1 MKIDLLGLLTIYLL
15 GYFQSEYTS
24 YIVNSLLGK
33 FIIILIVIQ
42 LTIHRPYLGVLLII
56 LYVFLSKSTPH
67 PKYYELMTN
76 MDTNNFKN
84 KYCNNNKLVKNDN
97 VVSKEQISTFFPNL
111 FFKNGKCNPC
121 DDSCEFNITT
131 SSERLTTED
140 NIRPTS
146 SKLHKVC
153 KKIDPNDDMP
163 EPKPNDDTQQF
174 NNI

>member
-1 MKIDLLGLLTIYLL
+1 MKIDLLGLLVIYLL

-33 FIIILIVIQ
+33 IVIIIIIIQ
-42 LTIHRPYLGVLLII
+42 LTIHRPYLGVLLVI
-56 LYVFLSKSTPH
+56 LYVFLSQSPSP

-76 MDTNNFKN
+76 MDTNNFRN
-84 KYCNNNKLVKNDN
+84 KYCKNNKLMKEGN
-97 VVSKEQISTFFPNL
+97 VISNEQISETFPNL
-111 FFKNGKCNPC
+111 YFKNNKCNPC
-121 DDSCEFNITT
+121 DDNCEFNITT

-146 SKLHKVC
+146 SKLHNVC
-153 KKIDPNDDMP
+153 KTTDPNDNLP
-163 EPKPNDDTQQF
+163 EPKPNYDAQQY